1 VVKPVQFD
9 KAFYN
14 KLSELTEYEMW
25 FLEAVY
31 DLAGKPLFPTW
42 PDQLIYSPGE
52 NMPTMLGYMS
62 ANIVIGD
69 WRPSFLAAG
78 SPLVFVTTFKLLD
91 MFIDLVLEKN
101 GFSQTFRFQQKI
113 SQLKNSIL
121 FPKFIECRPWLK
133 ERIIGMY
140 ETIEPLRG
148 TIIHNKH
155 FSTTDGNLRVSSSK
169 RGVIGPER
177 IIDREQLRDLTV
189 LVISIIHYV
198 DGTWVIDSYKER
210 VLRRTFDTLQEFH
223 GRPLIGQSLP
233 RFLTVRM
240 YVNTGENIKIDLNTI
255 RDDLKQRCPN
265 EDVVFD
271 LRVIIASDDN
281 TTLTAYLLPWS
292 EIENQGDEVIV
303 GHSQL
308 SKFISRIPDDIKPEE
323 VFQKL
328 P

>member
-1 VVKPVQFD
+1 MANPVQFD
-9 KAFYN
+9 KAFYD
-14 KLSELTEYEMW
+14 KLAELTEYEMW
-25 FLEAVY
+25 FLQAVY

-42 PDQLIYSPGE
+42 PDQLIYFPGE
-52 NMPTMLGYMS
+52 NKPTMLGYMS
-62 ANIVIGD
+62 ADIVIGD

-101 GFSQTFRFQQKI
+101 GFAQTFRFQKKI
-113 SQLKNSIL
+113 SQLRNGIL
-121 FPKFIECRPWLK
+121 FPNFIEYRPWLK

-140 ETIEPLRG
+140 ETLEPLRG

-155 FSTTDGNLRVSSSK
+155 FSTTDGTLKVSTSK
-169 RGVIGPER
+169 RGVIGPEQT
-177 IIDREQLRDLTV
+177 IDRERLRELAV
-189 LVISIIHYV
+189 LVISIIHFV
-198 DGTWVIDSYKER
+198 DGSWVIDSYKEK
-210 VLRRTFDTLQEFH
+210 VLQRTFDTLQTFH
-223 GRPLIGQSLP
+223 GRPSIGQLLP

-240 YVNTGENIKIDLNTI
+240 YVKVGENIQINLKTI
-255 RDDLKQRCPN
+255 RDDLRQHCPN

-271 LRVIIASDDN
+271 LRIIVGSDDKN
-281 TTLTAYLLPWS
+281 TLTAYLLPWS
-292 EIENQGDEVIV
+292 EIENQGDEIIM